1 MRPPLDDRSIRILR
15 ENVPEFE
22 NNYLDLVDIYDEDL
36 TPQVVFNEL
45 ADFVTEL
52 VQNGDCEETIERCFA
67 ALELVAVAPGADG
80 TGLVA
85 FCFLDQLPS
94 FALEAIRGYLE
105 PVTET
110 ILELVEQD
118 LLYEDDGE
126 TALLLS
132 DRLSPALGA
141 GPDEKC
147 VPAEKYVPAEKQVPV
162 KKQVA
167 AKEQVPVKKQV
178 AAKEQVPAED

>member
-1 MRPPLDDRSIRILR
+1 VRILR

-22 NNYLDLVDIYDEDL
+22 HHYLDLLDIYDEDL

-45 ADFVTEL
+45 ADFVAEL
-52 VQNGDCEETIERCFA
+52 VQLGDHEETLERCFA
-67 ALELVAVAPGADG
+67 ALEQVAVEPGADG

-85 FCFLDQLPS
+85 FCFLDQLPP
-94 FALEAIRGYLE
+94 FVLEQVRSYFLPI
-105 PVTET
+105 TET

-132 DRLSPALGA
+132 DRLSPVHA
-141 GPDEKC
+141 
-147 VPAEKYVPAEKQVPV
+147 PAPT
-162 KKQVA
+162 
-167 AKEQVPVKKQV
+167 
-178 AAKEQVPAED
+178 DD

>member
-1 MRPPLDDRSIRILR
+1 MRPPVDDHAMNILR

-22 NNYLDLVDIYDEDL
+22 SHYLDLLDIYDEDL

-52 VQNGDCEETIERCFA
+52 VAGGEHEDILERCCA
-67 ALELVAVAPGADG
+67 TLELVAVEPGAEG

-85 FCFLDQLPS
+85 FCFLDQLPP
-94 FALEAIRGYLE
+94 FALEHIRSYLH
-105 PVTET
+105 PLSAT

-126 TALLLS
+126 TALLIS
-132 DRLSPALGA
+132 DRLCSHLR
-141 GPDEKC
+141 
-147 VPAEKYVPAEKQVPV
+147 
-162 KKQVA
+162 
-167 AKEQVPVKKQV
+167 
-178 AAKEQVPAED
+178 VPAED

>member
-1 MRPPLDDRSIRILR
+1 MRPPVDDRAIRILR

-22 NNYLDLVDIYDEDL
+22 DHYLDLLDIYDEDL

-52 VQNGDCEETIERCFA
+52 VQHGDHEDTLERCFA
-67 ALELVAVAPGADG
+67 AVELVAVEPGADG

-85 FCFLDQLPS
+85 FCFLDQLAP
-94 FALEAIRGYLE
+94 FALERTRSYLE
-105 PVTET
+105 PITET

-126 TALLLS
+126 TALLIS
-132 DRLSPALGA
+132 DRPSPTFGPPPAGA
-141 GPDEKC
+141 C
-147 VPAEKYVPAEKQVPV
+147 L
-162 KKQVA
+162 
-167 AKEQVPVKKQV
+167 
-178 AAKEQVPAED
+178 PAED

>member
-1 MRPPLDDRSIRILR
+1 MRPPIDDRAIRILR

-22 NNYLDLVDIYDEDL
+22 NHYLDLLDIYDEDL

-52 VQNGDCEETIERCFA
+52 LRHGDREDTLERCCT

-85 FCFLDQLPS
+85 FCFLDQLPH
-94 FALEAIRGYLE
+94 FALERIRSYLE

-126 TALLLS
+126 TTLLLS
-132 DRLSPALGA
+132 DRSASTHMA
-141 GPDEKC
+141 
-147 VPAEKYVPAEKQVPV
+147 
-162 KKQVA
+162 
-167 AKEQVPVKKQV
+167 
-178 AAKEQVPAED
+178 VPAED

>member
-1 MRPPLDDRSIRILR
+1 MRPPGDDRAVRILR
-15 ENVPEFE
+15 EKVPEFE
-22 NNYLDLVDIYDEDL
+22 SHYLDLADIYDEDL

-52 VQNGDCEETIERCFA
+52 LQLGDREETLERCFA
-67 ALELVAVAPGADG
+67 ALELVAVEPGADG

-85 FCFLDQLPS
+85 FCFLDQLAPL
-94 FALEAIRGYLE
+94 ALERIRSYLD
-105 PVTET
+105 PVSET

-132 DRLSPALGA
+132 DRLSPIRR
-141 GPDEKC
+141 P
-147 VPAEKYVPAEKQVPV
+147 
-162 KKQVA
+162 
-167 AKEQVPVKKQV
+167 
-178 AAKEQVPAED
+178 VPAED

>member
-1 MRPPLDDRSIRILR
+1 MRPPGDDRAVRILR

-22 NNYLDLVDIYDEDL
+22 SHYLDLADIYDEDL

-52 VQNGDCEETIERCFA
+52 LQLGDREETLERCFA
-67 ALELVAVAPGADG
+67 ALELVAAEPGADG

-85 FCFLDQLPS
+85 FCFLDQLPP
-94 FALEAIRGYLE
+94 FALERIHSYLE
-105 PVTET
+105 PVSET

-132 DRLSPALGA
+132 DRLSPVRR
-141 GPDEKC
+141 P
-147 VPAEKYVPAEKQVPV
+147 
-162 KKQVA
+162 
-167 AKEQVPVKKQV
+167 
-178 AAKEQVPAED
+178 VPAED

>member
-1 MRPPLDDRSIRILR
+1 VRILR
-15 ENVPEFE
+15 EKVPEFE
-22 NNYLDLVDIYDEDL
+22 SHYLDLADIYDEDL

-52 VQNGDCEETIERCFA
+52 LQLGDREETLERCFA
-67 ALELVAVAPGADG
+67 ALELVAVEPGADG

-85 FCFLDQLPS
+85 FCFLDQLAPL
-94 FALEAIRGYLE
+94 ALERIRSYLD
-105 PVTET
+105 PVSET

-132 DRLSPALGA
+132 DRLSPIRR
-141 GPDEKC
+141 P
-147 VPAEKYVPAEKQVPV
+147 
-162 KKQVA
+162 
-167 AKEQVPVKKQV
+167 
-178 AAKEQVPAED
+178 VPAED

>member
-1 MRPPLDDRSIRILR
+1 MRPPGDDRAVRILR

-22 NNYLDLVDIYDEDL
+22 SHYLDLADIYDEDL

-52 VQNGDCEETIERCFA
+52 LQLGDREETLERCFA
-67 ALELVAVAPGADG
+67 ALELVAVEPGADG

-85 FCFLDQLPS
+85 FCFLDQLPP
-94 FALEAIRGYLE
+94 FALERIRSYLD
-105 PVTET
+105 PVSET

-132 DRLSPALGA
+132 DRLSPVRR
-141 GPDEKC
+141 P
-147 VPAEKYVPAEKQVPV
+147 
-162 KKQVA
+162 
-167 AKEQVPVKKQV
+167 
-178 AAKEQVPAED
+178 VPAED